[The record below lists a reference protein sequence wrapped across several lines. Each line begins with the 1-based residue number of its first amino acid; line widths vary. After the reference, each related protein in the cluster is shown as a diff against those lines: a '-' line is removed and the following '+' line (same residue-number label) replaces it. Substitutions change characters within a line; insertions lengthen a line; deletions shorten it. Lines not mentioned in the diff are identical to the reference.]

1 MFIFNITTWPSLM
14 RNEKLDLL
22 AYSKYAFR
30 VSAHLSNLR

>member
-1 MFIFNITTWPSLM
+1 MAVTN